1 LQRVNTGDKNEMRK
15 HRYLTEIDYDLWTD
29 LNRLKKLDNQSIN
42 SLLATGA
49 RQLIAKRVQEVS
61 QVRKTRE
68 TLSNMV

>member
-1 LQRVNTGDKNEMRK
+1 MRK